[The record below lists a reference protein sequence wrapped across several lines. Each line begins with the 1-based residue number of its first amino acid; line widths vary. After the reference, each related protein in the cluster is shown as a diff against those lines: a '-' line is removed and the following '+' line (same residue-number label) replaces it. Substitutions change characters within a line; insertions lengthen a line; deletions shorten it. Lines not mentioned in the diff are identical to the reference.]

1 MGDREASSVYMF
13 FMIEHLAQNQVT
25 RLKPGRQMCTMYVAH
40 YSKVS
45 SGIQGVLFT
54 LKLLFC
60 PIAVQKYFMTK
71 PKKMFVT
78 KTFWVNVPWE
88 QSSTYLYTVLR
99 PFVVL
104 SKLKHTK
111 TSLTKKSYC
120 YLIFPNVES
129 YYFKNCMKLLLC
141 YHSHHSSLTQRCIIV
156 HAGAG

>member
-1 MGDREASSVYMF
+1 MF

-25 RLKPGRQMCTMYVAH
+25 RLKPGRQMLYVAH
-40 YSKVS
+40 YSNVS

-54 LKLLFC
+54 LKLALLLC
-60 PIAVQKYFMTK
+60 PTAVQKYFMTK

-88 QSSTYLYTVLR
+88 QSSTYLYIVLK
-99 PFVVL
+99 PNVVL

-120 YLIFPNVES
+120 VTRFSPNVES